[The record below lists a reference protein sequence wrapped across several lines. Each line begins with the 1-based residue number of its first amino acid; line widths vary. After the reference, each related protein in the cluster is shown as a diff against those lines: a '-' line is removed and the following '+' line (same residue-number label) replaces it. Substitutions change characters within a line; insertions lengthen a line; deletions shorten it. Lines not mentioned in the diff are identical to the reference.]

1 MNTAFVRDRQLA
13 LGNGAAVASTEVDAV
28 SKQRSITV
36 GVIGCGYWGAKHVRV
51 LSGIDCVRELAVID
65 ANRERCDAMLAAFP
79 AARAFQD
86 LEAALSHVD
95 ALIVAVPPRDHA
107 AVALRAI
114 RSGKHV
120 LVEKPLTTS
129 AADARMLICEAQ
141 QANTILMVGHTF
153 AFNPAVREL
162 RSRMDRQ
169 ELGDIYYMQSARLNL
184 GLYRSD
190 VNVVWDLAP
199 HDISIFNYLL
209 KSVPTSVCAW
219 SSSHAAREVED
230 VAMIRLEYKERGVTG
245 YIHVSWLEPKKVRRV
260 TVVGSEKMAV
270 YNDMTEESLRIF
282 DRGVERTNGSVK
294 QFERPVSYRYGDIIS
309 PHIPAQE
316 PLGVEDRHFIDCVQY
331 GRAPQTDG
339 WEGLSVVAVLEAID
353 QSIRTG
359 GPANVNAQF
368 DVKPVKADRRIA
380 PVA

>member
-1 MNTAFVRDRQLA
+1 MSTALAKDRHVA
-13 LGNGAAVASTEVDAV
+13 LGTDGAIVSGQVDIVAQ
-28 SKQRSITV
+28 KRSINV
-36 GVIGCGYWGAKHVRV
+36 GVVGCGYWGAKHVRV
-51 LSGIDCVRELAVID
+51 LSGIDCVKEVAVID
-65 ANRERCDAMLAAFP
+65 SSRERCDAMLAAFP

-86 LEAALSHVD
+86 LESALRHVD
-95 ALIVAVPPRDHA
+95 ALVIAVPPRDHA
-107 AVALRAI
+107 ATALRAL

-129 AADARMLICEAQ
+129 ADDARALIREAQ

-162 RSRMDRQ
+162 RTRMDRG
-169 ELGDIYYMQSARLNL
+169 ELGDIYYIQSARLNL

-209 KSVPTSVCAW
+209 EAVPTSVNAW
-219 SSSHAAREVED
+219 SSSHATGDVED

-270 YNDMTEESLRIF
+270 YNDMVEESLRIF
-282 DRGVERTNGSVK
+282 DRGVERANGGVN

-309 PHIPAQE
+309 PHIPTQE
-316 PLGVEDRHFIDCVQY
+316 PLSIEDRHFINCIQY
-331 GRAPQTDG
+331 GTTPQTGG

-353 QSIRTG
+353 ESIRTG
-359 GPANVNAQF
+359 GPAKVSVQPNPRPTRAERNLS
-368 DVKPVKADRRIA
+368 